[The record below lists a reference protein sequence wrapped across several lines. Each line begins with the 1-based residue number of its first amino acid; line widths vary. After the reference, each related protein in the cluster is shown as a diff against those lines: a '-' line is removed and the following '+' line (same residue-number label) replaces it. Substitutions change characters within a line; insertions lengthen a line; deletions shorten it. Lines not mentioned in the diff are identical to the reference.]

1 MAIIEESL
9 IINCPIDKVFTYT
22 TEAKSW
28 PKWHATIPEAEQTSD
43 GELGVGTTFRGKN
56 RMMGQT
62 SDWTAK
68 VTEYE
73 PNKKWCKVIDSGSI
87 IIDDSL
93 IFEVVDGGIKFTMVY
108 DVKLRG
114 LLKLLSPLIANSM
127 HKQMKVDVSNMKNI
141 LEADT

>member
-1 MAIIEESL
+1 
-9 IINCPIDKVFTYT
+9 
-22 TEAKSW
+22 
-28 PKWHATIPEAEQTSD
+28 
-43 GELGVGTTFRGKN
+43 
-56 RMMGQT
+56 MMGQT

-87 IIDDSL
+87 IIDDRL

-127 HKQMKVDVSNMKNI
+127 HKQMKIDVSNMKNI